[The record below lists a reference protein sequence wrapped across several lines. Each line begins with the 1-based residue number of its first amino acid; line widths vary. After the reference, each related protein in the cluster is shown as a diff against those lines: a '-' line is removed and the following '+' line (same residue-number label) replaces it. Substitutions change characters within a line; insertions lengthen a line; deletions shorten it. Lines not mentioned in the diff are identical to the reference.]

1 MCPSTGIRSHKIWKI
16 RLLSS
21 TSCDRINMVYP
32 QEVLEVEILKTV
44 IMIIFAIDCI
54 ALTVIVLMQEGK
66 SAGLGAISGI
76 ADTYWGQNKGRSM
89 EGALVK
95 STKFLAILFI
105 VLAAVLNLKVFA

>member
-1 MCPSTGIRSHKIWKI
+1 
-16 RLLSS
+16 
-21 TSCDRINMVYP
+21 MV
-32 QEVLEVEILKTV
+32 LIL
-44 IMIIFAIDCI
+44 FAIDCI

-66 SAGLGAISGI
+66 SAGLGTI
-76 ADTYWGQNKGRSM
+76 AGMADSYWGQNKGRSM